1 MGSTEVWDQGSEAVG
16 AVLWKENARR
26 VTRREQ
32 EWENWW
38 SAGGRR
44 VTATQTVPREGHA
57 GEASHTS
64 PWIPWVPDPWTPV
77 RPPDL
82 RHQLSRDQAAGTP
95 EDTQICVVQAV
106 TCAIPRL

>member
-38 SAGGRR
+38 STGGE
-44 VTATQTVPREGHA
+44 EGHSNA
-57 GEASHTS
+57 DGA
-64 PWIPWVPDPWTPV
+64 
-77 RPPDL
+77 
-82 RHQLSRDQAAGTP
+82 Q
-95 EDTQICVVQAV
+95 
-106 TCAIPRL
+106 